1 MLITFSHL
9 CSAIDTIYNFTQ
21 YIVASSA
28 GRTRREPRFKWRRN
42 SRASIHRTTPRAAF
56 IQTPPAH
63 TETRHIWPTDI
74 RLRVTV
80 ADNTTHNKH
89 TNNRDPKPVN
99 PTEPNNIN
107 NLSKDNKPPFPQ
119 TTLWIPHYPDSPG
132 VGVATIWYYIII

>member
-56 IQTPPAH
+56 IQTRTHNRKHGTPDRR
-63 TETRHIWPTDI
+63 TYIQF
-74 RLRVTV
+74 RVMV

-119 TTLWIPHYPDSPG
+119 TTL
-132 VGVATIWYYIII
+132 